1 MDPTATV
8 VEAMAEKLSRAGE
21 ASEEAFELEEA
32 ARCRRQI
39 SLN

>member
-21 ASEEAFELEEA
+21 ASEAFELEEA
-32 ARCRRQI
+32 ARCRGQV